1 MNTRTL
7 SKTEGRSTLSKRPFY
22 RAAKRVFDVVVA
34 SLLIILSSPVLLIVS
49 ILIIA
54 DDGFPV
60 LFKQKRTGL
69 QGKVFSIY
77 KFRSMKT
84 GKGSPKGKSEYNW
97 VGGVP
102 DDFLFKTTDSF
113 NPNVTKIG
121 RFIRKYSLDELP
133 QFFNVIKGDMSMVG
147 PRPELTDIT
156 DCYNSHQWQ
165 RVNVKPGITGWAQV
179 NGRSEIP
186 HGQKI
191 EYDLYYV
198 ENQSFLLDLK
208 IFFVTIYQSLFGK
221 GAI

>member
-1 MNTRTL
+1 MAV
-7 SKTEGRSTLSKRPFY
+7 
-22 RAAKRVFDVVVA
+22 AA
-34 SLLIILSSPVLLIVS
+34 LLIILLSLVLLIVS
-49 ILIIA
+49 LLIIA

-60 LFKQKRTGL
+60 VFKQKRTGL

-77 KFRSMKT
+77 KFRSMKNN
-84 GKGSPKGKSEYNW
+84 GSPKGKSEYNW

-121 RFIRKYSLDELP
+121 RVIRKYSLDELP
-133 QFFNVIKGDMSMVG
+133 QFFNVVKGDMSIVG

-156 DCYNSHQWQ
+156 DCYNSQQKQ
-165 RVNVKPGITGWAQV
+165 RLHVKPGITGWAQI
-179 NGRSEIP
+179 NGRSEIL

-191 EYDLYYV
+191 KYDLYYV

-208 IFFVTIYQSLFGK
+208 IFFVTIYQALFGK